1 VLGQAGFNN
10 NSKKKKTDYV
20 ARKGTHT
27 NMFTFMHFNTDPSGC
42 NLEMGID
49 KEKEFSPSKQ
59 TK

>member
-1 VLGQAGFNN
+1 M
-10 NSKKKKTDYV
+10 

-27 NMFTFMHFNTDPSGC
+27 NMFTFMHFNTDPLGC